1 MKLTIFADGWGVA
14 TVAHTRIR
22 LAVDVRGR
30 PSHGRPIGENG
41 AMTFERVAWTI
52 TVLVALLTAFLLLLA
67 GYKGYA
73 GVSAAVGAAAA
84 INLF

>member
-1 MKLTIFADGWGVA
+1 MKLTTFADGWA
-14 TVAHTRIR
+14 PRR
-22 LAVDVRGR
+22 PLQRGR
-30 PSHGRPIGENG
+30 DRTIGDNTK
-41 AMTFERVAWTI
+41 MTFERVAWTV
-52 TVLVALLTAFLLLLA
+52 TVLVAALTAFLLLLA

>member
-1 MKLTIFADGWGVA
+1 VKRCCEANN
-14 TVAHTRIR
+14 
-22 LAVDVRGR
+22 VRGR
-30 PSHGRPIGENG
+30 LG
-41 AMTFERVAWTI
+41 ASTVADARADRAIRDNSGMTFERVAWTI
-52 TVLVALLTAFLLLLA
+52 TVLIAALTAFLLLLA

>member
-1 MKLTIFADGWGVA
+1 VGPATGLADPDRRSPDDPAGTA
-14 TVAHTRIR
+14 SN
-22 LAVDVRGR
+22 GR
-30 PSHGRPIGENG
+30 TIGEDV
-41 AMTFERVAWTI
+41 AMTFERVAWTV

>member
-1 MKLTIFADGWGVA
+1 M
-14 TVAHTRIR
+14 H
-22 LAVDVRGR
+22 
-30 PSHGRPIGENG
+30 
-41 AMTFERVAWTI
+41 AMTFERVAWTV

-67 GYKGYA
+67 GYTGYA

>member
-1 MKLTIFADGWGVA
+1 M
-14 TVAHTRIR
+14 
-22 LAVDVRGR
+22 
-30 PSHGRPIGENG
+30 IGENLT
-41 AMTFERVAWTI
+41 MTFERVAWTI
-52 TVLVALLTAFLLLLA
+52 TVLVAALTALLLLLA